1 MLSKALIARVKQHE
15 GFRDEAYLDT
25 EGVLTVGFG
34 TNLES
39 RLFSEDECE
48 GWLFEDLDTAFDELC
63 GVDAFMTLN
72 KIRREVL
79 IEMVYNLGFSGVMKF
94 KKMWAA
100 IEVNDFEE
108 AAIQMLDSKWHRQ
121 VGQRAKTLAKL
132 MGDGSE

>member
-1 MLSKALIARVKQHE
+1 
-15 GFRDEAYLDT
+15 
-25 EGVLTVGFG
+25 
-34 TNLES
+34 
-39 RLFSEDECE
+39 
-48 GWLFEDLDTAFDELC
+48 LDTAFDELC

-108 AAIQMLDSKWHRQ
+108 AGIQMLDSKWHRQ
-121 VGQRAKTLAKL
+121 VGQRAKTLAAL